1 MSRFDVLDNILS
13 DFKVPRRNLELD
25 NPIPIDEIKG
35 NQDKVYDEVL
45 NNDYLAFTRNL
56 KIAKTIPLTAEEKLK
71 KDELVN
77 KVYNFEYRPNPD
89 SKTDYDIL
97 KEGYELLYAVYLEQ
111 KRSLNNILADHMK
124 LGVKN
129 FYLKQYIE
137 NTLLEIKQNIEKRS
151 VPDLIFELEA
161 SFTKIQDAHIKYI
174 KKLEEAIGSVSLSH
188 EQKMKL
194 LYELLEIPKEPK
206 EEK

>member
-1 MSRFDVLDNILS
+1 MNSNFDVLDNILS
-13 DFKVPRRNLELD
+13 DFKVPRRKLELD
-25 NPIPIDEIKG
+25 NPIPITEINGKT
-35 NQDKVYDEVL
+35 DKVYDEVL

-56 KIAKTIPLTAEEKLK
+56 KIAKTVPLTSEEKSNT
-71 KDELVN
+71 DELVN

-129 FYLKQYIE
+129 FYLEQNIE
-137 NTLLEIKQNIEKRS
+137 KTLLEIKQNIETREDPK
-151 VPDLIFELEA
+151 LIFQLEA
-161 SFTKIQDAHIKYI
+161 SFTKIQNADIKYI
-174 KKLEEAIGSVSLSH
+174 KKLQKAIESNILT
-188 EQKMKL
+188 EKERIDI
-194 LYELLEIPKEPK
+194 LYDLLELPK

>member
-13 DFKVPRRNLELD
+13 DFKVPRRKLELD
-25 NPIPIDEIKG
+25 NPIPISDISGKT
-35 NQDKVYDEVL
+35 DKVYDEVL

-56 KIAKTIPLTAEEKLK
+56 KIAKTLPLTAEEKLK
-71 KDELVN
+71 TDELVN

-124 LGVKN
+124 LGLKN
-129 FYLKQYIE
+129 FYLEQDIE
-137 NTLLEIKQNIEKRS
+137 KTLLEIRQNIETREDPK
-151 VPDLIFELEA
+151 LIFQLEE
-161 SFTKIQDAHIKYI
+161 SFTKIKTADKKYI
-174 KKLEEAIGSVSLSH
+174 EKLQKAIESVSLSD
-188 EQKMKL
+188 EQKIKL
-194 LYELLEIPKEPK
+194 LYELLEIPKE
-206 EEK
+206 EK

>member
-1 MSRFDVLDNILS
+1 MSRFDVLDSILS

-25 NPIPIDEIKG
+25 NPIPISEINGKT
-35 NQDKVYDEVL
+35 DKVYDEVL

-56 KIAKTIPLTAEEKLK
+56 KIAKTVPLTSEEKSNT
-71 KDELVN
+71 DELVN

-129 FYLKQYIE
+129 FYLEQNIE
-137 NTLLEIKQNIEKRS
+137 KTLLEIKQNIETREDPK
-151 VPDLIFELEA
+151 LIFQLEA
-161 SFTKIQDAHIKYI
+161 SFTKIQNADIKYI
-174 KKLEEAIGSVSLSH
+174 KKLQKAIESNILT
-188 EQKMKL
+188 EKERIDI
-194 LYELLEIPKEPK
+194 LYDLLELPK

>member
-1 MSRFDVLDNILS
+1 MNSNFDVLDNILS
-13 DFKVPRRNLELD
+13 DFKVPRRKLELD
-25 NPIPIDEIKG
+25 NPIPITEINGKT
-35 NQDKVYDEVL
+35 DKVYDEVL

-56 KIAKTIPLTAEEKLK
+56 KIAKTVPLTAEEKSK
-71 KDELVN
+71 TDELVN

-129 FYLKQYIE
+129 FYLEQNIE
-137 NTLLEIKQNIEKRS
+137 KTLLEIKQNIETREDPK
-151 VPDLIFELEA
+151 LIFQLEA
-161 SFTKIQDAHIKYI
+161 SFTKIQNADIKYI
-174 KKLEEAIGSVSLSH
+174 KKLQKAIESNILT
-188 EQKMKL
+188 EKERIDI
-194 LYELLEIPKEPK
+194 LYDLLELPK

>member
-13 DFKVPRRNLELD
+13 DFKVPRRKLELD
-25 NPIPIDEIKG
+25 NPIPISDISGKT
-35 NQDKVYDEVL
+35 DKVYDELL

-56 KIAKTIPLTAEEKLK
+56 KIAKTLPLTAEEKLK
-71 KDELVN
+71 TDELVN

-124 LGVKN
+124 LGLKN
-129 FYLKQYIE
+129 LYLEQDIE
-137 NTLLEIKQNIEKRS
+137 KTLLEIRQNIETREDPK
-151 VPDLIFELEA
+151 LIFQLEE
-161 SFTKIQDAHIKYI
+161 SFTKIKTADKKYI
-174 KKLEEAIGSVSLSH
+174 EKLQKAIESVSLSD
-188 EQKMKL
+188 EQKIKL
-194 LYELLEIPKEPK
+194 LYELLEIPKE
-206 EEK
+206 EK